1 MNLCYGDL
9 DCLILLNILFNEC
22 KRNVV
27 LSDVG
32 YLGYVMLFVIGNVI
46 RVMRGQRDVI
56 SSVISG
62 AVWLVK

>member
-1 MNLCYGDL
+1 MF
-9 DCLILLNILFNEC
+9 IIC